1 MVLSPPKCARLNVR
15 PQRAVTDRHYL
26 VVAYLTDSFQEA
38 FEAERKDRL
47 EREGRI
53 LKQLGEHEQ
62 EVALRFEQER
72 VSVLN

>member
-1 MVLSPPKCARLNVR
+1 
-15 PQRAVTDRHYL
+15 
-26 VVAYLTDSFQEA
+26 VADGTMGSEDTPTLALQEA
-38 FEAERKDRL
+38 FEAERRDRL

-72 VSVLN
+72 VR

>member
-1 MVLSPPKCARLNVR
+1 M
-15 PQRAVTDRHYL
+15 
-26 VVAYLTDSFQEA
+26 QEA

-72 VSVLN
+72 VGAGRRRPMPTGWGQGGEGCLAQASQDPTHSSPLT

>member
-1 MVLSPPKCARLNVR
+1 M
-15 PQRAVTDRHYL
+15 
-26 VVAYLTDSFQEA
+26 QEA
-38 FEAERKDRL
+38 FEAERKERL

-72 VSVLN
+72 VRHHEGQKARRVLWMCGWVAWRGGGCVSTHRLSG

>member
-1 MVLSPPKCARLNVR
+1 V
-15 PQRAVTDRHYL
+15 
-26 VVAYLTDSFQEA
+26 QEA

-72 VSVLN
+72 VRPFKLPNSRHIVERK